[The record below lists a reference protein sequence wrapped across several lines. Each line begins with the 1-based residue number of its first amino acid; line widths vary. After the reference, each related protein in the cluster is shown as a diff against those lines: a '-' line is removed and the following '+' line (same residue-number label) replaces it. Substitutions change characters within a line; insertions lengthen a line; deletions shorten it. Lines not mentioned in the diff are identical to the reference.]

1 MKNLFWR
8 IQKNN
13 YCITLFFLILATLF
27 AFLFFR
33 LVPGSSPNISLIYT
47 LTLILIARHT
57 DGYRFG
63 ICASI
68 FCVMAINY
76 CFTYPYFELNF
87 TLTGYPVTFLA
98 MLTITIITSATT
110 TRLKQQAFI
119 IAEREKSLM
128 EADKEKMKANL
139 LRAISHDLRTP
150 LTSIIGA
157 ASSYTENSRVL
168 SEEEKRDLVSQI
180 NDDANWLLN
189 MVENL
194 LSVTRIQN
202 DSSKIST
209 SLEMVEEVISEAV
222 QRLRKRI
229 PYAQIQVSI
238 PEAFLMVP
246 MDPLLIEQVIINLLE
261 NAIIHSESTKPIDL
275 VVTDDSSQ
283 VTFHVIDYGKGLKP
297 ESIPSLFDGQAYS
310 VSSDSRRGMGIG
322 LSICKTIIQAHNGT
336 ITAFNHD
343 DGAEFCFSLPK
354 EAVTNES

>member
-68 FCVMAINY
+68 FCVIAINY

-275 VVTDDSSQ
+275 VVTCLLYTS
-283 VTFHVIDYGKGLKP
+283 
-297 ESIPSLFDGQAYS
+297 PSPRD
-310 VSSDSRRGMGIG
+310 RG
-322 LSICKTIIQAHNGT
+322 
-336 ITAFNHD
+336 
-343 DGAEFCFSLPK
+343 
-354 EAVTNES
+354 